1 MTYTLTQ
8 TTIVIRDADQAH
20 IPPDPRNFD
29 RQQYEAW
36 LSAGNTPN
44 PYAPPPPT
52 KQQEA
57 DAHLAGGLTVTSDDN
72 SSLNGTFNVT
82 ADDNHNMNAIVTSL
96 ANGTGLPLGLDQ
108 VAVFDKSGAQHMF
121 ERDEMGRFS
130 VAFRDFVHNT
140 RLYGQG
146 QAASLPANTVEI
158 DALDSGS
165 GGAARPAGARGAAR
179 ACGPDR
185 TTGGGGWNRPSRSSR
200 SGGRHGTEGRH
211 GSYRA
216 PLGRQRSAPMQA
228 TLQDWGRTACFLSPR
243 PPSIPHAPST
253 SQCPCRFSNRW
264 TLKVP
269 FDTAEFDTTGAFDL
283 ANHRYQPKVAGAY
296 QISHGAGVE
305 AAWVLSYAS
314 LYKNGIEYRRATT
327 AQNSNTRLSTV
338 VHLNGTTDYVEG
350 YIYSDQAG
358 TLTSGGIITSFSAV
372 FVQPSGSQSYD

>member
-1 MTYTLTQ
+1 MTYTLTAQ
-8 TTIVIRDADQAH
+8 PNIIVRDADQAR
-20 IPPDPRNFD
+20 IPNDLGNVD
-29 RQQYEAW
+29 WQHYQAW
-36 LSAGNTPN
+36 LGAGNMPN
-44 PYAPPPPT
+44 PYAPPT

-57 DAHLAGGLTVTSDDN
+57 NAHLAGGLTVTSDDN
-72 SSLNGTFNVT
+72 SSLNGTFSVT
-82 ADDNHNMNAIVTSL
+82 ADDNHNINAIVTSL

-121 ERDEMGRFS
+121 ERDEIGRFS

-146 QAASLPANTVEI
+146 QADSLPPTNVEL

-165 GGAARPAGARGAAR
+165 GGGQGPPGPEGPPGPTAVSADAGNLARLGTDGLLLVPPPPVYPA
-179 ACGPDR
+179 C
-185 TTGGGGWNRPSRSSR
+185 SV
-200 SGGRHGTEGRH
+200 
-211 GSYRA
+211 Y
-216 PLGRQRSAPMQA
+216 LGVSVPV
-228 TLQDWGRTACFLSPR
+228 LQQVA
-243 PPSIPHAPST
+243 
-253 SQCPCRFSNRW
+253 
-264 TLKVP
+264 LKVP

-283 ANHRYQPKVAGAY
+283 VNHRYQPKVAGAY